1 MIYPSKTDL
10 FAYNAENL
18 PRFLYHYTKVSS
30 AIKILKTGTF
40 LLRAPEK
47 MNDPHEYRIRQMTG
61 VLFHGNP
68 SNQEC
73 GDAVFKHS
81 NAIVERKNTVRIA
94 CFSMDKSPHWCIPS
108 ERGWNRMSMWTY
120 YADSHRGVC
129 LVFDRKQLE
138 EDFNLSFSNAI
149 RKCFC
154 RSVQYVNEYEL
165 DRYED
170 MFWEPQDSYLDEKHI
185 NHLFAKS
192 DCFAQEQEYRLLL
205 VNKKLK
211 GPANVRFSI
220 KNAICGVITGDR
232 FDKSKNAD
240 KLQTAID
247 ACCKDISVFEMD
259 YDMREEPLYCRAEK
273 TRHINKVLKNL

>member
-1 MIYPSKTDL
+1 MIYPSKSDL

-30 AIKILKTGTF
+30 AIKILKTGTL

-47 MNDPHEYRIRQMTG
+47 MNDPHEYRLHETSG
-61 VLFHGNP
+61 VDFNEFL
-68 SNQEC
+68 SIQEC
-73 GDAVFKHS
+73 NDVMLRHGDA
-81 NAIVERKNTVRIA
+81 ITERKNAVRIA
-94 CFSMDKSPHWCIPS
+94 CFSMDKSPHWCVPY

-138 EDFNLSFSNAI
+138 ESFNHIFSNAT

-192 DCFAQEQEYRLLL
+192 DCFAQEQEYRRLL

-211 GPANVRFSI
+211 GSANVRFSI
-220 KNAICGVITGDR
+220 KNAICGIITGDR
-232 FDKSKNAD
+232 FDKKKNAD
-240 KLQTAID
+240 KND
-247 ACCKDISVFEMD
+247 
-259 YDMREEPLYCRAEK
+259 
-273 TRHINKVLKNL
+273 